1 MQKGERNNKEKELS
15 EATKM
20 DLNPFP
26 GSCQLSLE
34 ELSKIAFPFFY
45 AINQM
50 FLGCIPKFVQYVLT
64 PQWGE

>member
-1 MQKGERNNKEKELS
+1 
-15 EATKM
+15 M

-50 FLGCIPKFVQYVLT
+50 FLGCIPKFVQYALT